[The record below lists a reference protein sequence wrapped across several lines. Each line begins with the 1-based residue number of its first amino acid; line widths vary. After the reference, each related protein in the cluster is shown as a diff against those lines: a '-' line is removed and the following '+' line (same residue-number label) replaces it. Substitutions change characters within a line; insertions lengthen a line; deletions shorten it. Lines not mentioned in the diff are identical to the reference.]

1 MVKTIK
7 TSKGVARAGVASVKA
22 DKRGKIILEPR
33 RKFDY
38 SPDSSI
44 FYDMI
49 IIGAGV
55 AGFSTAMY
63 AGRLGLKV
71 LVVGELKGGTITLT
85 ESVENFPGFISI
97 DGGELGR
104 LMENHAKDYDIDV
117 LEGRADRVEMHR
129 EKVAD
134 GRLRVADGKAGP
146 RRHFEV
152 FSGDRKFFS
161 KTLVIATGTRVR
173 KLGIPG
179 EKEFENKGVSYCA
192 LCDGPLFRGK
202 VIGVVGGGNSAV
214 KEALL
219 LAEYGSKVYII
230 CRGDGVLAERQ
241 NTLRLDEAVKA
252 GKIEVI
258 TNTNVLEIRGNEF
271 QEQVGGR
278 RSEVGGHDSG
288 KPEVEGGR
296 IGSVVF
302 DKAWQGKKELALGGL
317 FVYIGSIPL
326 NQFAKDLKV
335 KMNRK
340 GEVVINR
347 NSETNILGLY
357 AAGDITDSDWKQA
370 ITGVS
375 EGVKAGYYAYG
386 YVGDGRWVL
395 ELRK

>member
-7 TSKGVARAGVASVKA
+7 TPKGAPRARVASAKA
-22 DKRGKIILEPR
+22 DRRGKIILEPR

-49 IIGAGV
+49 IVGAGV

-71 LVVGELKGGTITLT
+71 LVVGELQGGTITLT

-97 DGGELGR
+97 EGGELGR

-117 LEGRADRVEMHR
+117 LEGRVDRVEMHSEQR
-129 EKVAD
+129 SEVGSKKLEV
-134 GRLRVADGKAGP
+134 RNGKEGP
-146 RRHFEV
+146 TRRHFEV

-161 KTLVIATGTRVR
+161 KTLVIATGTKVR
-173 KLGIPG
+173 KLGVPG

-192 LCDGPLFRGK
+192 LCDGPLFKGK

-219 LAEYGSKVYII
+219 LAEYGEKVYII

-241 NTLRLDEAVKA
+241 NTLRLDKAVEA

-258 TNTNVLEIRGNEF
+258 TNTNVLEVKGVELDNGKSKVEDGGKIR
-271 QEQVGGR
+271 
-278 RSEVGGHDSG
+278 
-288 KPEVEGGR
+288 
-296 IGSVVF
+296 SVVF
-302 DKAWQGKKELALGGL
+302 DRAWKRKKELELGGL
-317 FVYIGSIPL
+317 FVYIGSTPL
-326 NQFAKDLKV
+326 NQFAKDLRV
-335 KMNRK
+335 KMNKK
-340 GEVVINR
+340 GEIIINK

-357 AAGDITDSDWKQA
+357 AAGDITDSEWKQA
-370 ITGVS
+370 ITGVA